1 LREWLQYRSNTIKS
15 NQRGRIMTRKRRK
28 AISHI
33 LTKGKSKRNKSTNKF
48 INLKKA

>member
-1 LREWLQYRSNTIKS
+1 
-15 NQRGRIMTRKRRK
+15 MTRKRRK

-48 INLKKA
+48 INLKKAWQKKKNIGSDKRRNSSER